1 VCIRVEYACVK
12 ADCSEPY
19 DADRK
24 VIILPRC
31 LPRGDKL
38 AVLRAVLS
46 ELAVPQPSL
55 GARCFCGAPV
65 LVAPR
70 IPQQMRRRQVTH
82 GA

>member
-24 VIILPRC
+24 VITIPRC
-31 LPRGDKL
+31 LPRRGKL
-38 AVLRAVLS
+38 LIVRAVLS
-46 ELAVPQPSL
+46 ELAVQQPAL

-65 LVAPR
+65 QVAPR